1 MKKHRITIVVE
12 FNANPEDYEG
22 LDTDDERLAVD
33 MEMFDR
39 YPGDIANFDY
49 TITGEVIDAKV
60 VQQGKFKLMPEEP
73 SLRMLKAT
81 DNTPEEYSEWIETH
95 TDRNRRIYKAMFKAF
110 KGEVI
115 ENPIEV

>member
-1 MKKHRITIVVE
+1 MKTHRITIVVE

-22 LDTDDERLAVD
+22 LNTDDERLAVD
-33 MEMFDR
+33 MENFDDDPR
-39 YPGDIANFDY
+39 SLVNFDY
-49 TITGEVIDAKV
+49 VITGEVIDAKV

-115 ENPIEV
+115 ELE

>member
-22 LDTDDERLAVD
+22 LDTDEERLAVD
-33 MEMFDR
+33 MENFDDDPR
-39 YPGDIANFDY
+39 SLVNFDY
-49 TITGEVIDAKV
+49 VITGEVIDAKV
-60 VQQGKFKLMPEEP
+60 VQQGKFKFMPEEP
-73 SLRMLKAT
+73 SPRMLKAT

-115 ENPIEV
+115 ENPNSV

>member
-22 LDTDDERLAVD
+22 LNTDEERLAVD
-33 MEMFDR
+33 MENFDDDPR
-39 YPGDIANFDY
+39 SLVNFDY
-49 TITGEVIDAKV
+49 VITGEVIDAKV

-73 SLRMLKAT
+73 SPRMLKAT

-115 ENPIEV
+115 ENPNSV

>member
-1 MKKHRITIVVE
+1 MKKHCITIVVE

-22 LDTDDERLAVD
+22 LDTDEERLAVD
-33 MEMFDR
+33 MENFDDDPR
-39 YPGDIANFDY
+39 SLVNFDY
-49 TITGEVIDAKV
+49 VITGEVIDAKV

-73 SLRMLKAT
+73 SPRMLKAT

-115 ENPIEV
+115 ENPNSV